1 VRFEDSKGEMPLH
14 KLTRVKVTDK
24 NKNEYTRIFLQL
36 TKMMREEAKVVKG
49 KDANIYPDIN
59 HADAAGKT
67 PLALAIEQKNHKMIE
82 LLFSLG
88 KEGPDTLMCNKEGW
102 SILHVA
108 VNTNDLDIIKKVSEF
123 ITPQRNKM
131 LMQTKDGSGRRPLH
145 IAAYKCDEEIVTYV
159 TITLRGAE
167 FDTADKSGNNAAKL
181 ADRAGRRKSR
191 EIIEAEVEKF
201 TTEKQKSP
209 GRRKSKEVRYSK
221 EDLAA
226 VGDIPTTPRM
236 PEAPPPPEPE

>member
-1 VRFEDSKGEMPLH
+1 
-14 KLTRVKVTDK
+14 
-24 NKNEYTRIFLQL
+24 
-36 TKMMREEAKVVKG
+36 
-49 KDANIYPDIN
+49 
-59 HADAAGKT
+59 
-67 PLALAIEQKNHKMIE
+67 
-82 LLFSLG
+82 
-88 KEGPDTLMCNKEGW
+88 
-102 SILHVA
+102 
-108 VNTNDLDIIKKVSEF
+108 
-123 ITPQRNKM
+123 M
-131 LMQTKDGSGRRPLH
+131 LVPRTSR
-145 IAAYKCDEEIVTYV
+145 CDEEIVTYV